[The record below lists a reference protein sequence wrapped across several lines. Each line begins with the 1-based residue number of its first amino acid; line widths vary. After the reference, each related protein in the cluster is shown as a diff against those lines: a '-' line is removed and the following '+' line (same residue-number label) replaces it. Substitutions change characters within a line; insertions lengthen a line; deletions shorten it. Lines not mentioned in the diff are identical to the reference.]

1 MGGPHPGRIRQAVVS
16 HSEMQA
22 IPGYPLDGMHNSAHK
37 APSQA
42 EVTELLDEIRSSPE
56 LFDRLMPL
64 VYDDLK
70 RIGRAQ
76 RRQLGASD
84 TLQTTALVH
93 EAFLKLRRRARG
105 TIDDRLHF
113 QRLAACV
120 MRQLIF
126 DYARKQLTAKRGGDQ
141 VRATWNEDEHGLM
154 PADLDRIMAVEKAM
168 DAMAES
174 DGRMAE
180 CLAANLFAGYTV
192 EEIGEMLGISGRTVI
207 RDLRRARAWLKVEL
221 DHLEGPV

>member
-1 MGGPHPGRIRQAVVS
+1 MSSDTHQALN
-16 HSEMQA
+16 
-22 IPGYPLDGMHNSAHK
+22 P
-37 APSQA
+37 A
-42 EVTELLDEIRSSPE
+42 EVTELLDEIQSSPE

-64 VYDDLK
+64 VYDDMK

-76 RRQLGASD
+76 RRRLGAGD

-93 EAFLKLRRRARG
+93 EAFLKLRQNAHQP
-105 TIDDRLHF
+105 IDNRLHL

-141 VRATWNEDEHGLM
+141 VRATWNEDEHGLL
-154 PADLDRIMAVEKAM
+154 PEDLDRIMAVEKAI

-174 DGRMAE
+174 DQRMAE
-180 CLAANLFAGYTV
+180 CVSANLLASYTV
-192 EEIGEMLGISGRTVI
+192 EEIGDMLGISSRTVV
-207 RDLRRARAWLKVEL
+207 RDLRRARAWLQVEL
-221 DHLEGPV
+221 AHLEPVN

>member
-1 MGGPHPGRIRQAVVS
+1 MSKDTHQALN
-16 HSEMQA
+16 
-22 IPGYPLDGMHNSAHK
+22 P
-37 APSQA
+37 A

-64 VYDDLK
+64 VYDDMK

-76 RRQLGASD
+76 RRRLGASD

-93 EAFLKLRRRARG
+93 EAFLKIRQNAHRQ
-105 TIDDRLHF
+105 IDNRLHL

-141 VRATWNEDEHGLM
+141 IRATWNESDHALPPE
-154 PADLDRIMAVEKAM
+154 DLNRIMAVEKAIEE
-168 DAMAES
+168 MAES
-174 DGRMAE
+174 DQRMAE
-180 CLAANLFAGYTV
+180 CLTANLFGGCSV
-192 EEIGEMLGISGRTVI
+192 VEIGEMLGVSSRTVV
-207 RDLRRARAWLKVEL
+207 RDLRRARAWLQVEL
-221 DHLEGPV
+221 AHLDA